1 VSGDGGNVVD
11 LARERRERHQAAP
24 RDKEGYYRYS
34 ALRGYWGTSEPTQYD
49 YPLTTICKGCGKT
62 IKRETPADEWE
73 HFQW

>member
-1 VSGDGGNVVD
+1 MSGDGEVID
-11 LARERRERHQAAP
+11 LAAERRARHEPSP

-49 YPLTTICKGCGKT
+49 YPLTTICRCGKT